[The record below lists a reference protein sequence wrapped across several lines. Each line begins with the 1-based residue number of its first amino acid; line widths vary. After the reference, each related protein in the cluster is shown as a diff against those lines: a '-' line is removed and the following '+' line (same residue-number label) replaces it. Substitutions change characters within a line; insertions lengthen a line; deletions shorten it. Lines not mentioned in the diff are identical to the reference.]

1 MVGRILVVGVNFVLT
16 LLAVG
21 AAQAQPAGHVR
32 SVGVLLYDCAP
43 PGFLEAFR
51 DELRAL
57 GHLVLAS
64 HVIE

>member
-32 SVGVLLYDCAP
+32 SVGVLLYDGAP